1 MITIEE
7 ARRHYDEHDAAH
19 DFDHVLRVWGLAQRL
34 GPAEGADMEILQAA
48 ALLHDVGRPEQSRTG
63 RCHAE
68 VGAERAR
75 VILASHPAQQVE
87 AVAQAI
93 AEHRF
98 RGDRRPTS
106 VEARVLYDADKLD
119 ALGAVGVARAYA
131 AGGVRGQR
139 LWAEVSP
146 AYAARTPLEGRD
158 DLDSEEHTPVHEY
171 QFKLSKLP
179 ARMCTAA
186 GRKLAVERCTVMA
199 AFFERLER
207 EVKGEV

>member
-1 MITIEE
+1 MITIAE

-19 DFDHVLRVWGLAQRL
+19 DFDHVLRVWELAQRL
-34 GPAEGADMEILQAA
+34 GPAEGADMEILQGA

-75 VILASHPAQQVE
+75 VILAGQPAAKVA

-98 RGDRRPTS
+98 RGDRHPTS

-139 LWAEVSP
+139 LWAEVSA
-146 AYAARTPLEGRD
+146 AYAARSPLEGRD
-158 DLDSEEHTPVHEY
+158 DLDAKEHTPVHEY
-171 QFKLSKLP
+171 LFKLSKLP
-179 ARMCTAA
+179 ERMCTAA
-186 GRKLAVERCTVMA
+186 GSEMARERQAVMA
-199 AFFERLER
+199 AFFARLER

>member
-1 MITIEE
+1 MISIAI
-7 ARRHYDEHDAAH
+7 ARKHYDEHDAAH
-19 DFDHVLRVWGLAQRL
+19 DFDHVLRVWALAQRL
-34 GPAEGADMEILQAA
+34 GAAEGADMAILQAA

-68 VGAERAR
+68 VGSERAR
-75 VILASHPAQQVE
+75 VILAGHPAAQVE

-98 RGDRRPTS
+98 RSDRRPTS

-119 ALGAVGVARAYA
+119 ALGAVGVARAFA

-139 LWAEVSP
+139 IWAPVSP
-146 AYAARTPLEGRD
+146 EYAARSPLEGRD

-171 QFKLSKLP
+171 MFKLAKLP
-179 ARMCTAA
+179 ERMCTAA
-186 GRKLAVERCTVMA
+186 GRALAIERREVMA
-199 AFFERLER
+199 AFYTRLEQ
-207 EVKGEV
+207 EIKGEQ